1 MLVLAIL
8 STMWCTVAGEVPPSL
23 EGIRDAVILES
34 GSPAPLI
41 AILWTGVVTTAL
53 SVYGETLAMQ
63 KVSAAE
69 STVILSTVPI
79 WGTLF
84 AAVLLGESIGW
95 NNALGAVL
103 IISACTW
110 KSVGPTLQRR
120 LLSMI
125 AATGAAAGTFND
137 AGSGID
143 AEELSETV
151 GTVGTLV
158 KEIVQDHM

>member
-1 MLVLAIL
+1 MLVLAVL
-8 STMWCTVAGEVPPSL
+8 SITWCTVAGEVPSSL
-23 EGIRDAVILES
+23 DGVRDAVILES
-34 GSPAPLI
+34 GSLAPLI

-95 NNALGAVL
+95 NNALGAAL
-103 IISACTW
+103 IVSACSW
-110 KSVGPTLQRR
+110 KSVGPSLQRK

-125 AATGAAAGTFND
+125 AATGAAAGSFND
-137 AGSGID
+137 AGSGVD
-143 AEELSETV
+143 VDELSETV
-151 GTVGTLV
+151 GAVGTLV
-158 KEIVQDHM
+158 KDIAQDHM